1 MGVLVSERELTMNLR
16 HVAGFLLGGVLFLAG
31 CVDAAKTSA
40 DAAIKAGDEAFN
52 AVKGDAMKYVPDQA
66 KPISDSLDAAKAAF
80 AKEDYAGA
88 LAAAKDVAAN
98 AKDLGPAAMKA
109 KDELTAGWGNLSA
122 GMPKMVADT
131 EARAK
136 ALTKAHKLPEGAAEK
151 LDAVQKGWAEASD
164 AFKAGNL
171 ADAMSKGNAVKGQL
185 MELASSLGVKTAAVA
200 K

>member
-1 MGVLVSERELTMNLR
+1 MV
-16 HVAGFLLGGVLFLAG
+16 GVLFLAG
-31 CVDAAKTSA
+31 CENAAKISA

-66 KPISDSLDAAKAAF
+66 KSVSDSLDAAKAAF
-80 AKEDYAGA
+80 AKQDYAGS
-88 LAAAKDVAAN
+88 LAAAKDVASK

-122 GMPKMVADT
+122 GMPKMVAAAA
-131 EARAK
+131 ARVK
-136 ALTKAHKLPEGAAEK
+136 ALTAAHKLPDGAAEK
-151 LDAVQKGWAEASD
+151 LEVVRTGWAQAGD

-171 ADAMSKGNAVKGQL
+171 ADAMSKGNAVKAQL
-185 MELASSLGVKTAAVA
+185 TELASSLGMKTAVTA